1 MKRLLDRYLNRT
13 TKMLVL
19 IVLALIV
26 FMVSY
31 KWQQAKLADQRVT
44 VPVLVAKADILPYQ
58 ELDDTNSEVQQ
69 RVKSDVP
76 TDALTDIKQL
86 ENGQRFA
93 SGIGFSQGSMIR
105 QNYLTTASQSAK
117 GSSVALKQGEYEL
130 GVKVDLPT
138 AAGGEVRAGSK
149 VDVIAYVGRDNQG
162 TVRSDPVLK
171 GIEVQTVFDSQGGI
185 INSSDADGNRTVPGV
200 VVLRVNEQQR
210 NLIVGY
216 QESGKVYL
224 APAGQQK

>member
-13 TKMLVL
+13 TRVLLL
-19 IVLALIV
+19 IVVGLIV

-76 TDALTDIKQL
+76 MDALTDIKQL
-86 ENGQRFA
+86 DNGQRYA
-93 SGIGFSQGSMIR
+93 SAIGFTQGSMIR
-105 QNYLTTASQSAK
+105 QNYLTTASQSQK
-117 GSSVALKQGEYEL
+117 GSSIALKQGEYEL

-171 GIEVQTVFDSQGGI
+171 GIEVQTVLDSQGGI
-185 INSSDADGNRTVPGV
+185 INSSDTDGNRTVPGV